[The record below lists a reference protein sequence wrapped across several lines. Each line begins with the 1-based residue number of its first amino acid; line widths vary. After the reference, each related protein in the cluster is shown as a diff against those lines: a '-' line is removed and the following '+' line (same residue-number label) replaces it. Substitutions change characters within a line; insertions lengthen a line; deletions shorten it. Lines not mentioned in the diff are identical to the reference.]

1 MMILELDAGNT
12 RIKWRLREQKD
23 GKTWQKLAEDSVF
36 AEQKV
41 PSVFIELGKQLEKLP
56 MARIDRMLVSTVRGE
71 GFKTVFS
78 SVMTE
83 KWHLQ
88 PEYAAVT
95 AAACGV
101 RNGYEDPARLG
112 IDRWLAVVAA
122 YAQTRGACCI
132 VDCGTT
138 ITVDLVAPDGQH
150 LGGYIV
156 PGLHLMRN
164 ALATRS
170 KALMTAASAWESAKP
185 GTSTL
190 AAVHNGILA
199 MALGFLRDVRRQE
212 LTTGRQARWFLTGGD
227 APYLKNHLD
236 WDCVL
241 EPDLVMDGL
250 SLTMFD
256 ESGPCAPS

>member
-1 MMILELDAGNT
+1 MILEMDAGNT

-23 GKTWQKLAEDSVF
+23 GRTWQKVAEDSVF

-56 MARIDRMLVSTVRGE
+56 MPRIDRMLVATVRGE

-88 PEYAAVT
+88 PEYAMVT
-95 AAACGV
+95 EACAGV
-101 RNGYEDPARLG
+101 RNGYQDVTRLG
-112 IDRWLAVVAA
+112 VDRWLALVAA
-122 YAQTRGACCI
+122 YAQTSAACCI

-138 ITVDLVAPDGQH
+138 ITVDLVAADGRH

-156 PGLHLMRN
+156 PGLYLMRD
-164 ALATRS
+164 ALAARS
-170 KALMTAASAWESAKP
+170 RALSTAPSDWEAATP
-185 GTSTL
+185 GTSTV

-199 MALGFLRDVRRQE
+199 MALGFLRDIHHQDARA
-212 LTTGRQARWFLTGGD
+212 GRQVEWFLTGGD
-227 APYLKNHLD
+227 APYLAAHLD
-236 WDCVL
+236 WRCRVM
-241 EPDLVMDGL
+241 PDLVMEGL
-250 SLTMFD
+250 ALTMLGV
-256 ESGPCAPS
+256 E

>member
-1 MMILELDAGNT
+1 MILELDAGNT

-23 GKTWQKLAEDSVF
+23 GRTWHTLAEDSVF
-36 AEQKV
+36 AEHKV
-41 PSVFIELGKQLEKLP
+41 PSVFIELSKQLEKLP

-88 PEYAAVT
+88 PEYATVT
-95 AAACGV
+95 AQACGV
-101 RNGYEDPARLG
+101 RNGYEEAGKLG
-112 IDRWLAVVAA
+112 VDRWLAVVAA
-122 YAQTRGACCI
+122 YAQLRGACCV

-138 ITVDLVAPDGQH
+138 ITVDLVEADGQH

-164 ALATRS
+164 ALANRS
-170 KALMTAASAWESAKP
+170 KALATAASAWEVAEP
-185 GTSTL
+185 GRSTL

-199 MALGFLRDVRRQE
+199 MALGFLRDIHRGE
-212 LTTGRQARWFLTGGD
+212 LQAGRQVQWILTGGD
-227 APYLKNHLD
+227 APYLAAHLD
-236 WDCVL
+236 WECRIV
-241 EPDLVMDGL
+241 PDLVMDGL
-250 SLTMFD
+250 SLTML
-256 ESGPCAPS
+256 G

>member
-1 MMILELDAGNT
+1 MILELDAGNT

-23 GKTWQKLAEDSVF
+23 GKTWHKIAEDSVF

-56 MARIDRMLVSTVRGE
+56 MTDIDRMLVATVRGE

-88 PEYAAVT
+88 PEYASVSAEC
-95 AAACGV
+95 AGV
-101 RNGYEDPARLG
+101 RNGYEDVTRLG
-112 IDRWLAVVAA
+112 VDRWLALVAA
-122 YAQTRGACCI
+122 YAQTQAACCI

-138 ITVDLVAPDGQH
+138 ITVDLVAADGRH

-156 PGLHLMRN
+156 PGLHLMRD
-164 ALATRS
+164 ALAARS
-170 KALMTAASAWESAKP
+170 KALSTAQVAWEAATP
-185 GTSTL
+185 GASTL

-199 MALGFLRDVRRQE
+199 MALGFLRDIHQQDE
-212 LTTGRQARWFLTGGD
+212 QAGRKVEWFLTGGD
-227 APYLKNHLD
+227 AQSLATHLD
-236 WDCVL
+236 WSCRL
-241 EPDLVMDGL
+241 IPDLVMDGL
-250 SLTMFD
+250 GLTTL
-256 ESGPCAPS
+256 GRG

>member
-1 MMILELDAGNT
+1 MILELDAGNT

-23 GKTWQKLAEDSVF
+23 GKNWHKVAEDSVF

-56 MARIDRMLVSTVRGE
+56 MTHIDRMLVATVRGE

-88 PEYAAVT
+88 PEYASVGLECA
-95 AAACGV
+95 GV
-101 RNGYEDPARLG
+101 RNGYEDAARLG
-112 IDRWLAVVAA
+112 VDRWLALVAA
-122 YAQTRGACCI
+122 YAQTHAACCI

-138 ITVDLVAPDGQH
+138 ITVDLVAEDGRH

-156 PGLHLMRN
+156 PGLHLMRD
-164 ALATRS
+164 ALAARS
-170 KALMTAASAWESAKP
+170 KALSTAQIPWEAAIP

-199 MALGFLRDVRRQE
+199 MALGFLRDLHYQDAQA
-212 LTTGRQARWFLTGGD
+212 GRTVEWFLTGGD
-227 APYLKNHLD
+227 APSLAAHLD
-236 WDCVL
+236 WSCRL
-241 EPDLVMDGL
+241 IPDLVMDGL
-250 SLTMFD
+250 GLTML
-256 ESGPCAPS
+256 GRG

>member
-1 MMILELDAGNT
+1 MILELDAGNT
-12 RIKWRLREQKD
+12 RIKWRLRERIND
-23 GKTWQKLAEDSVF
+23 KTWDKLAEDSVF

-88 PEYAAVT
+88 PEYATV
-95 AAACGV
+95 AASAAGV
-101 RNGYEDPARLG
+101 RNGYGDTAKLG

-122 YAQTRGACCI
+122 YARTRAACCV

-138 ITVDLVAPDGQH
+138 ITVDLVAADGQH

-170 KALMTAASAWESAKP
+170 KALATAASAWELAQP

-199 MALGFLRDVRRQE
+199 MALGFLRDIRQQE
-212 LTTGRQARWFLTGGD
+212 LKAGRQVHWFLTGGD
-227 APYLKNHLD
+227 ASYLAAHLG
-236 WDCVL
+236 WECQMV
-241 EPDLVMDGL
+241 PDLVMDGL
-250 SLTMFD
+250 SLTML
-256 ESGPCAPS
+256 E

>member
-1 MMILELDAGNT
+1 MILELDAGNT
-12 RIKWRLREQKD
+12 RLKWRLREQND
-23 GKTWQKLAEDSVF
+23 GKTWHKLAEDSVF

-41 PSVFIELGKQLEKLP
+41 PSVFIELSKQLEKLP

-88 PEYAAVT
+88 PEYAAVS
-95 AAACGV
+95 AAAGGV
-101 RNGYEDPARLG
+101 RNGYDDVSKLG

-138 ITVDLVAPDGQH
+138 ITVDLVAADGQH

-170 KALMTAASAWESAKP
+170 KALATAASAWERSEP

-199 MALGFLRDVRRQE
+199 MALGFLRDIRKQE
-212 LTTGRQARWFLTGGD
+212 GKSGQQVEWFLTGGD
-227 APYLKNHLD
+227 APYLAAQ
-236 WDCVL
+236 L
-241 EPDLVMDGL
+241 EWECRSAPDLVMDGL
-250 SLTMFD
+250 SLTML
-256 ESGPCAPS
+256 G

>member
-1 MMILELDAGNT
+1 MILEMDAGNT
-12 RIKWRLREQKD
+12 RIKWRLREQD
-23 GKTWQKLAEDSVF
+23 GKSWHKVAEDSVF

-41 PSVFIELGKQLEKLP
+41 PSVFIELSKQLEKLP
-56 MARIDRMLVSTVRGE
+56 MSRIDRMLVSTVRGE

-88 PEYAAVT
+88 PEYAAVS

-101 RNGYEDPARLG
+101 RNGYEDVAKLG

-122 YAQTRGACCI
+122 YAQTHAACCI

-138 ITVDLVAPDGQH
+138 ITVDLVAADGRHQ
-150 LGGYIV
+150 GGYIV
-156 PGLHLMRN
+156 PGLHLMRH
-164 ALATRS
+164 ALSARS
-170 KALMTAASAWESAKP
+170 KALATAPSAWERAEP

-199 MALGFLRDVRRQE
+199 MALGFLRDIHQQDVGA
-212 LTTGRQARWFLTGGD
+212 GRKVEWFLTGGD
-227 APYLKNHLD
+227 APYLAAHLD
-236 WDCVL
+236 WDCRLV
-241 EPDLVMDGL
+241 PDLVMDGL
-250 SLTMFD
+250 SLTML
-256 ESGPCAPS
+256 G

>member
-1 MMILELDAGNT
+1 MILELDAGNT

-23 GKTWQKLAEDSVF
+23 GKTWHKVAEDSVF

-88 PEYAAVT
+88 PEYAVVA

-101 RNGYEDPARLG
+101 RNGYEEVAKLG

-122 YAQTRGACCI
+122 YAQTRSACCV

-138 ITVDLVAPDGQH
+138 ITVDMVEADGQH
-150 LGGYIV
+150 RGGYIV

-170 KALMTAASAWESAKP
+170 KALATAASDWERAEP
-185 GTSTL
+185 GSSTL

-199 MALGFLRDVRRQE
+199 MALGFLRDIRHEEARA
-212 LTTGRQARWFLTGGD
+212 GRKVDWFLTGGD
-227 APYLKNHLD
+227 AHYLAKHLD
-236 WDCVL
+236 WECRMV
-241 EPDLVMDGL
+241 PDLVMDGL
-250 SLTMFD
+250 SLTMLN
-256 ESGPCAPS
+256 

>member
-1 MMILELDAGNT
+1 MILDLDAGNT

-23 GKTWQKLAEDSVF
+23 GKTWHKVAEDSVF

-56 MARIDRMLVSTVRGE
+56 MAHIDRMLVSTVRGE

-88 PEYAAVT
+88 PEYAAVG

-101 RNGYEDPARLG
+101 RNGYDDVSKLG
-112 IDRWLAVVAA
+112 VDRWLALVAA
-122 YAQTRGACCI
+122 FAQTRGACCV

-138 ITVDLVAPDGQH
+138 ITVDLVAADGQH

-156 PGLHLMRN
+156 PGLHLMRDALAARSR
-164 ALATRS
+164 ALAT
-170 KALMTAASAWESAKP
+170 APSAWELAEP

-199 MALGFLRDVRRQE
+199 MALGFLRDIHQQDVKA
-212 LTTGRQARWFLTGGD
+212 GRQVEWFLTGGD
-227 APYLKNHLD
+227 APYLAGHLD
-236 WDCVL
+236 WNCRLVS
-241 EPDLVMDGL
+241 DLVMDGL
-250 SLTMFD
+250 SLTML
-256 ESGPCAPS
+256 GAG

>member
-1 MMILELDAGNT
+1 MILEMDAGNT
-12 RIKWRLREQKD
+12 RIKWRLREQD
-23 GKTWQKLAEDSVF
+23 GKSWHKIAEDSVF

-56 MARIDRMLVSTVRGE
+56 MNSIDRMLVSTVRGE

-88 PEYAAVT
+88 PEYAAVS
-95 AAACGV
+95 AAAGGV
-101 RNGYEDPARLG
+101 RNGYEDVSKLG

-122 YAQTRGACCI
+122 YAQARAGCCV

-138 ITVDLVAPDGQH
+138 ITVDLVTADGQH
-150 LGGYIV
+150 KGGYIV
-156 PGLHLMRN
+156 PGLHLMRD
-164 ALATRS
+164 ALAARS
-170 KALMTAASAWESAKP
+170 KALATAPSAWERAEP

-199 MALGFLRDVRRQE
+199 MALGFLRDIHRQDAAAGHKVE
-212 LTTGRQARWFLTGGD
+212 WFLTGGD
-227 APYLKNHLD
+227 APWLAAHLT
-236 WDCVL
+236 WDCRMM
-241 EPDLVMDGL
+241 PDLVMDGL
-250 SLTMFD
+250 SLTML
-256 ESGPCAPS
+256 G

>member
-1 MMILELDAGNT
+1 MILELDAGNT
-12 RIKWRLREQKD
+12 RIKWRLREQRE
-23 GKTWQKLAEDSVF
+23 GKSWHKLAEDSVF

-88 PEYAAVT
+88 PEYAVVGAT
-95 AAACGV
+95 CAGV
-101 RNGYEDPARLG
+101 RNGYDEPSKLG
-112 IDRWLAVVAA
+112 VDRWLAVVAA
-122 YAQTRGACCI
+122 YALTRNACCV

-138 ITVDLVAPDGQH
+138 ITVDMVAADGRH

-156 PGLHLMRN
+156 PGLHLMRD
-164 ALATRS
+164 ALAARS
-170 KALMTAASAWESAKP
+170 KALATTQSAWDAATP
-185 GTSTL
+185 GTSTV

-199 MALGFLRDVRRQE
+199 MALGFLRDIHQQDLKAARQVE
-212 LTTGRQARWFLTGGD
+212 WFLTGGD
-227 APYLKNHLD
+227 APQLASHLD
-236 WDCVL
+236 WSCQLV
-241 EPDLVMDGL
+241 PDLVMDGL
-250 SLTMFD
+250 GLAML
-256 ESGPCAPS
+256 EPG